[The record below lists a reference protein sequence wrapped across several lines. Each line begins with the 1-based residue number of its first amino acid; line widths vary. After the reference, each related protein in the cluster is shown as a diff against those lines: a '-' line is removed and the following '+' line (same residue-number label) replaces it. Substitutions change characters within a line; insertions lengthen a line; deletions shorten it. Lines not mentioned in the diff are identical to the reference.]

1 MPHRVTNFLPSSA
14 SSASASASASSP
26 KSDSDK
32 RNNIAFIM
40 PRNHLNHH
48 HILSLPFSLLT
59 KDHHHHHH
67 HHHHPHYHRP
77 HLSPHHSPVRLDWS
91 IESPPIV
98 FHGSPEE
105 STGALISGQ
114 MLMDV
119 SEDSVQVQGF
129 SASLS
134 LRLTQKR
141 PYQGHCCDC
150 QHQTRE
156 LKSWRLLTKP
166 ATLTRGRHLFPF
178 SALLDGRLP
187 ACLDTSVVVIEYVF
201 KAQAILGRP
210 HGRPPVCIGFSRFLD
225 VKRSLPEPLY
235 PHHSV
240 RVFPPTNI
248 KASAHYSSVIHP
260 TSSNPMTLKLDGLMS
275 RNVKTGTVDI
285 WRLKKVTW
293 RLEETI
299 KTYAPACQ
307 RHAPPSSSSS
317 SRSSTSASSA
327 SASSSSA
334 HADDDD
340 DDDADDDDDEEEEEE
355 EDDDDDDED
364 DDDDDDDDMDDDE
377 HSSDASTS
385 SNDGGKK
392 RICRVSTRT
401 LREKQL
407 HNGWKSDFSGCDGTV
422 DMEFNFGVPVSKP
435 HSREPTYAC
444 DTKTRDGTEVT
455 HSLLIELIVS
465 KEFAP
470 EGKPQLATQTGTGRI
485 LRMHFAVVMTEF
497 PGLGVS
503 WDNEAPPVYQ
513 DVPPRPPGYPYEPPI
528 EYDQLE
534 ALDAR
539 A

>member
-1 MPHRVTNFLPSSA
+1 M
-14 SSASASASASSP
+14 P
-26 KSDSDK
+26 KS
-32 RNNIAFIM
+32 
-40 PRNHLNHH
+40 HH
-48 HILSLPFSLLT
+48 HHHNILSLPFSLLT
-59 KDHHHHHH
+59 KDHHH
-67 HHHHPHYHRP
+67 YHRP
-77 HLSPHHSPVRLDWS
+77 HLGPHHSPVRLDWS

-119 SEDSVQVQGF
+119 SDDSVLVEGF
-129 SASLS
+129 NASLS
-134 LRLTQKR
+134 LRVTQKR
-141 PYQGHCCDC
+141 PFQSHCCDC
-150 QHQTRE
+150 QHQMRE
-156 LKSWRLLTKP
+156 LKSWRLLTKS

-187 ACLDTSVVVIEYVF
+187 ACLDTSVVVIEYIF

-275 RNVKTGTVDI
+275 RNTKTGSVDI

-317 SRSSTSASSA
+317 CCSASSTSSASSSAASSTSA
-327 SASSSSA
+327 
-334 HADDDD
+334 HT
-340 DDDADDDDDEEEEEE
+340 
-355 EDDDDDDED
+355 D
-364 DDDDDDDDMDDDE
+364 DDDDDDDDEDEEEDDDDDQDDENVGHDENDDNE
-377 HSSDASTS
+377 HDSDDTTTTS
-385 SNDGGKK
+385 RGKK
-392 RICRVSTRT
+392 RVCRVSTRT

-407 HNGWKSDFSGCDGTV
+407 HNGWKSDFSGLDGTV

-513 DVPPRPPGYPYEPPI
+513 DVPPRPPGYPCEPPI
-528 EYDQLE
+528 EYDQLQ
-534 ALDAR
+534 ALDEAR
-539 A
+539 GRRRV